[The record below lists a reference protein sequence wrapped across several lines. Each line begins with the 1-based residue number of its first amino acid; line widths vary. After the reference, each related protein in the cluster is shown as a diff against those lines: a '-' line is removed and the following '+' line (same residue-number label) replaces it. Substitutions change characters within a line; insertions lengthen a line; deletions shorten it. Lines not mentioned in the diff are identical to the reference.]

1 MIPDKLLIN
10 LKILSKIQKNGRIS
24 RSYDGIIA
32 LENDAVYQSLKR
44 FLTND
49 SRRQAVFEINSIVTE
64 CIDTLTFFTNS
75 KFMTKEYAYSDE
87 YLRTCENMHLVLSEM
102 ELARNGI
109 MNLKFTY
116 QSDPN
121 IASQLD
127 IIILKMNTAIR
138 DFGHKLTYFQS
149 FLKNTYGD
157 NFTPQNQYHNETYNE
172 LNSIKITQE
181 NDQVSNYN
189 EEQDDPIIQMNPI
202 V

>member
-10 LKILSKIQKNGRIS
+10 LKILSKIQKNGRIC

-32 LENDAVYQSLKR
+32 LDSDNVYQPLRR

-49 SRRQAVFEINSIVTE
+49 SRKQAVFEINSIVIE
-64 CIDTLTFFTNS
+64 CIDTLTYFSNS
-75 KFMTKEYAYSDE
+75 KFMTKESYYTDE

-102 ELARNGI
+102 ELARIGI
-109 MNLKFTY
+109 INLKFTY
-116 QSDPN
+116 QEDPN

-138 DFGHKLTYFQS
+138 DFGHKLNYFQT
-149 FLKNTYGD
+149 FLKNTHGD
-157 NFTPQNQYHNETYNE
+157 NFTPQNQYIE
-172 LNSIKITQE
+172 LNNVKIDVNEKNTDNEIE
-181 NDQVSNYN
+181 NDS
-189 EEQDDPIIQMNPI
+189 IIQMNSI

>member
-32 LENDAVYQSLKR
+32 LENDAVYQPLKR

-64 CIDTLTFFTNS
+64 CIDTLTYFSNS
-75 KFMTKEYAYSDE
+75 KFMTKECCYTDE

-102 ELARNGI
+102 ELARTGI
-109 MNLKFTY
+109 VNLKFTY
-116 QSDPN
+116 QADPN

-127 IIILKMNTAIR
+127 IIVLKMNTAIR
-138 DFGHKLTYFQS
+138 DFGHKLAYYQT
-149 FLKNTYGD
+149 FLKNTHGD
-157 NFTPQNQYHNETYNE
+157 NFTPQNEYHNQSYTE
-172 LNSIKITQE
+172 LNSIKVDNNETNNE
-181 NDQVSNYN
+181 NDIES
-189 EEQDDPIIQMNPI
+189 EPIIQMNTMI
-202 V
+202 